1 MNKYSL
7 KFAVVKPRDDKK
19 VEQIYKATLLLV
31 TEKGLAGITM
41 SEIAKE
47 AGLATGTLY
56 IYFKNKDELV
66 NALFAACRKSSAEVY
81 FKNYDPNTPF
91 KIGFKTIW
99 LNLLKYRRD
108 NFEQAIFLDQ
118 CYHSPYIT
126 ESNKEITKKLFQP
139 LYKLVERGKEEHL
152 LKDLD
157 TFLLLTYMVG
167 TINEVVKHTHYNGK
181 ALTKIMVEQ
190 MFNMC
195 WNGIKA

>member
-56 IYFKNKDELV
+56 IY
-66 NALFAACRKSSAEVY
+66 
-81 FKNYDPNTPF
+81 
-91 KIGFKTIW
+91 
-99 LNLLKYRRD
+99 
-108 NFEQAIFLDQ
+108 FEQAIFLDQ

-195 WNGIKA
+195 WDGIKA

>member
-1 MNKYSL
+1 
-7 KFAVVKPRDDKK
+7 VPVKPKDDKK
-19 VEQIYKATLLLV
+19 IDQIYKATLKLV
-31 TEKGLAGITM
+31 NEKGLAGITM

-56 IYFKNKDELV
+56 IYFKSKDELV
-66 NALFAACRKSSAEVY
+66 NALFAFCRKASAEVY
-81 FKNYDPNTPF
+81 FKNYDPAKPF

-99 LNLLKYRRD
+99 LNLLKYRID
-108 NFEQAIFLDQ
+108 KFQQAVFVDQ

-139 LYKLVERGKEEHL
+139 LYKLVERGKAERL
-152 LKDLD
+152 LKNIDN
-157 TFLLLTYMVG
+157 FLLLTHMVG

-181 ALTKIMVEQ
+181 PLTKNMIRQ

-195 WNGIKA
+195 WDGIKE